1 MRILLSWLRDFVEIT
16 ESPDD
21 LAKALTMAGMAVE
34 TVTET
39 DGETI
44 FEMEITSNR
53 PDALNHFGMAREVAA
68 IFRRPLREPVID
80 VPEADPPVGSKASIE
95 IPDPDLCPRYCARV
109 LVGVEVKPS
118 PEWMRKRLEL
128 CGIRSINNIADLTNY
143 VLLEIGHPTHAFD
156 LDLLMESKVVV
167 RRAKA
172 GEELRTIDGVD
183 RALSPDHLVIAD
195 ARRPVALAGVMGG
208 LETEISDSTRNVL
221 IESAWFR
228 PGSVRRTARHF
239 GMHTEASHR
248 FERGADIGSAPR
260 AADRIAGL
268 LGSISP
274 GTVLRGL
281 LDAYPG
287 RVDRAPIR
295 LRRASLQRI
304 LGAGLPDTEVEAI
317 LLALGFVL
325 QPTDGGWSVHAPS
338 PRLDVEREIDVIEE
352 IARVHGY
359 DRFAPRLPEVRTP
372 PASVAFREEERRLRD
387 SARSLGYDETVG
399 YSIISS
405 AEAAQFGFWEPVRLK
420 NPLTELLDVMRNSAV
435 PPMLKAIEWNLNR
448 NESNLRLMEVGRLY
462 RRENGEYTEP
472 GVMVLGATGLAR
484 PAALGDAG
492 KPFDF
497 YELKADVCAV
507 LAPFD
512 LMSQAWDDREL
523 PAHYLAGESA
533 RLVSDGKVIA
543 YLGRLDAQIAEQ
555 RKLRQPVYLAEIFLD
570 PLADVSLRRLS
581 YRALPRVPAV
591 QRDFSLLVPEGTL
604 FAEITAAVG
613 PLPHLVTLEPVE
625 IFRGEQVPEGRY
637 SLLLRAAWQR
647 PDESLTDDEVNE
659 YAQQILH
666 SLTKKLGVEQ
676 RT

>member
-1 MRILLSWLRDFVEIT
+1 MRILLSWLRDFVEIN
-16 ESPDD
+16 ESPGD

-34 TVTET
+34 TVSEVG
-39 DGETI
+39 GETV
-44 FEMEITSNR
+44 FEFEITSNR

-68 IFRRPLREPVID
+68 IYRRPLKQSTVE
-80 VPEADPPVGSKASIE
+80 VPETDPPAGTKASIE
-95 IPDPDLCPRYCARV
+95 IADPDLCPRYCARV
-109 LVGVEVKPS
+109 LVDVQVKPS
-118 PEWMRKRLEL
+118 PDWMRKRLEL

-156 LDLLMESKVVV
+156 LDRLSGSKVVV

-183 RALSPDHLVIAD
+183 RTLTPDHLVIAD

-208 LETEISDSTRNVL
+208 LETEISDATRNVL

-228 PGSVRRTARHF
+228 PASVRKTSRHF

-248 FERGADIGSAPR
+248 FERGADIGAAPR
-260 AADRIAGL
+260 AADHIAGL

-274 GTVLRGL
+274 GTILRGL

-287 RVDRAPIR
+287 RVERPAIR

-304 LGAGLPDTEVEAI
+304 LGVGLPDAEVEAI
-317 LLALGFVL
+317 LQALGFEL
-325 QPTDGGWSVHAPS
+325 RSSEEGWSVQAPS
-338 PRLDVEREIDVIEE
+338 QRLDVEREIDVIEE
-352 IARVHGY
+352 IARIHGY
-359 DRFAPRLPEVRTP
+359 DRFPPRLPEVRTP
-372 PASVAFREEERRLRD
+372 PASVPFREEERRLRD
-387 SARSLGYDETVG
+387 VARSLGYDETVG

-405 AEAAQFGFWEPVRLK
+405 AEAAQFGFWDPVRLK
-420 NPLTELLDVMRNSAV
+420 NPLTELLDVMRNTAV

-472 GVMVLGATGLAR
+472 GIMMLGATGLAR

-492 KPFDF
+492 KTFDF
-497 YELKADVCAV
+497 YELKSDVCAL

-512 LMSQAWDDREL
+512 LMAQAWDDRDL
-523 PAHYLAGESA
+523 PAHYLPGEAA
-533 RLVSDGKVIA
+533 RLVSEGTVVA
-543 YLGRLDAQIAEQ
+543 YLGRLDGQIAEQ

-570 PLADVSLRRLS
+570 PLAEASLRRVS
-581 YRALPRVPAV
+581 YRPLPRVPAV

-604 FAEITAAVG
+604 FAEISAAVG

-647 PDESLTDDEVNE
+647 PDESLTDDEVNQ
-659 YAQQILH
+659 YAQQIVH
-666 SLTKKLGVEQ
+666 SLAKKLGIEQ